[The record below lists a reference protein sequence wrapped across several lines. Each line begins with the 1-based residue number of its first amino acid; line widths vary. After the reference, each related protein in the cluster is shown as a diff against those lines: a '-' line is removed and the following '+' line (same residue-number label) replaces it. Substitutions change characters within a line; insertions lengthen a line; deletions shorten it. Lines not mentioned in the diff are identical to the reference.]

1 MNACSKRANPNVI
14 PAYLCK
20 YYYYLHDKINEKAA
34 EGNQMEQEIENQ
46 GNEEEVTNESITIP
60 ILGQGRELVIW
71 LYDSMEDGVFKHTHH
86 GERPP
91 LLVSP
96 RADEYTQGWV
106 CIEDEYI
113 HVAIKDMP
121 DDPARQGGIIAHE
134 CLHVVSVI
142 HRKTG
147 QNFNVEKNGDDEF
160 ACYLLQWL
168 VEQCYLKLTNHEE
181 E

>member
-1 MNACSKRANPNVI
+1 
-14 PAYLCK
+14 
-20 YYYYLHDKINEKAA
+20 
-34 EGNQMEQEIENQ
+34 MEQEIENQ
-46 GNEEEVTNESITIP
+46 GNEEEVTNESIAIP

-71 LYDSMEDGVFKHTHH
+71 LYDSMEDGVFQHTHH
-86 GERPP
+86 GKIPP

-134 CLHVVSVI
+134 CLHVVSVL

-147 QNFNVEKNGDDEF
+147 QNFNVKKSGDDEF

-168 VEQCYLKLTNHEE
+168 VEQCHLKLTNNEE